1 MIMKKGSNHLEDIFL
16 KTISREAYV
25 PPRHALDMPPYW
37 SSNNKQN
44 IFNEYIYLKKK
55 KNLMIE

>member
-55 KNLMIE
+55 KT